1 VKPVIVYGSET
12 RAMTEMDMKRLSTWE
27 RNILRI
33 HGPTVEQGIWRI
45 RTDQELRKLYKDPC
59 TLADIKNK

>member
-1 VKPVIVYGSET
+1 
-12 RAMTEMDMKRLSTWE
+12 MTEMDMKRLSTWE